1 MRLVILTTHTTHT
14 TYTAGYK
21 YELALVLNGTTPF
34 PDFSSL
40 EHKIFQPFRH
50 PPPPLPSSTS
60 PPSSPLPKRA
70 KCHFNYLL
78 LDPRKAQGVKAGGC
92 SDLDVFRRFVESV
105 FYIGKGKNARSLQH
119 LKDAKECLTQVRKQV
134 RRLIQSQDIRIYFF
148 LSSWFS
154 NPPSCDTSWISGQQG
169 MVLSPSTCSTT
180 LRLRRPS
187 QERPA

>member
-21 YELALVLNGTTPF
+21 YELALVLNGTTPV

-134 RRLIQSQDIRIYFF
+134 RRLIQLQDNTLSEYTFF
-148 LSSWFS
+148 SLLGSAILQAATHPGYLVSRVWCCL
-154 NPPSCDTSWISGQQG
+154 PPR
-169 MVLSPSTCSTT
+169 VL
-180 LRLRRPS
+180 
-187 QERPA
+187 QHYG

>member
-1 MRLVILTTHTTHT
+1 M
-14 TYTAGYK
+14 
-21 YELALVLNGTTPF
+21 VLNGTTPI
-34 PDFSSL
+34 PDFTSL

-78 LDPRKAQGVKAGGC
+78 LDPRKVQGLEAGGV

-119 LKDAKECLTQVRKQV
+119 LKDAKECLTQGRKKV
-134 RRLIQSQDIRIYFF
+134 RRLIQSQVNLHFIRMYFF

-154 NPPSCDTSWISGQQG
+154 NPPSCDTSWISGWQG
-169 MVLSPSTCSTT
+169 MALSPSTCSTT
-180 LRLRRPS
+180 LQQRRPS